1 MSLNV
6 KVVVGDSRV
15 ALAKRMWE
23 VIDVNQYLNEVFGS
37 AYKVTTANDDDEEL
51 LLCSFEPLT
60 NSLKRYDFDLLGS
73 AYLAA
78 QLITLYR
85 NHDDIAT
92 ADGLVKSLKLLDEL
106 HSLKSNFNFVEYNY
120 SILMGVH
127 KLNKIRQDSGNIIG
141 EI

>member
-6 KVVVGDSRV
+6 NVVVNDTRV
-15 ALAKRMWE
+15 SLANRMWT

-37 AYKVTTANDDDEEL
+37 AYKITTDYQDDDD

-60 NSLKRYDFDLLGS
+60 NSFKRYDFGLLGS

-78 QLITLYR
+78 ELITLYR
-85 NHDDIAT
+85 NLNDLAT
-92 ADGLVKSLKLLDEL
+92 AAGLVKALNVLDEL
-106 HSLKSNFNFVEYNY
+106 YASKSFLNFAEYNY
-120 SILMGVH
+120 TVLMGLH
-127 KLNKIRQDSGNIIG
+127 RLNKIRQDAGITIG

>member
-1 MSLNV
+1 MNINV

-37 AYKVTTANDDDEEL
+37 AYKVITANDDDEEL

-60 NSLKRYDFDLLGS
+60 KSLKRYEFDLIGS
-73 AYLAA
+73 ANLAA

-85 NHDDIAT
+85 NHDDIAS
-92 ADGLVKSLKLLDEL
+92 AEGLVKSLNLLDEL
-106 HSLKSNFNFVEYNY
+106 SVVNSSVGFIEFNFSV
-120 SILMGVH
+120 LMAVH
-127 KLNKIRQDSGNIIG
+127 KLTKIRQ
-141 EI
+141 EICVLKQEN